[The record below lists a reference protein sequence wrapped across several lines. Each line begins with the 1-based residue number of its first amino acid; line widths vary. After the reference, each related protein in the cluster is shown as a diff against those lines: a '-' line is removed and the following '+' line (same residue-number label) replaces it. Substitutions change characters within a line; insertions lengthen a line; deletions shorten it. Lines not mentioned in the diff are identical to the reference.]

1 MKKDTYLAYG
11 ETEDASAYLSED
23 GTYVDEYKGGLP
35 RWAMIVFASIIVAL
49 GVAAAIFVMNTEWLH
64 NVDRYN
70 KGAESNLRQD
80 ERQEQA
86 EIDKL
91 NIMNSR
97 EQPWFSGDDKGT
109 LYFHSEK
116 FSGER
121 LVIPAAFDGV
131 YIKTLSE
138 GFDEKNASVKEIV
151 VSEGIVTIEPDC
163 FSEYTALEKASIPK
177 TVKYFGAGAFSKT
190 PWYESLSDKFC
201 VVGDGVLIKYCG
213 KEENI
218 IIPARVKSID
228 CAVFKDFED
237 ATGIII
243 PETVSYIGN
252 GAFMNCTANI
262 EGGEGVSYVA
272 NDAFFGSK
280 FVEDHKGEF
289 LTIGRGCM
297 VSYVIENDA
306 VYIPDTVRQISGLDF
321 KKLEQKITLHI
332 GKNVRKIS
340 DIEQLGYVRAIKVSE
355 ENEMLSAED
364 GVLYNSAH
372 TMIYRYP
379 VYKTNKRFFAE
390 TKLEAVG
397 DKAFFGCD
405 VEVVE
410 LYHGVKTVGTMA
422 FYGCENLEQIE
433 LPDSLISLGNM
444 AFYGCKK
451 LKSVSLSDDVTVIPY
466 SAFSGCESLEEF
478 VCSESLIT
486 VCSKAFYGCENLK
499 SFTLPKTASKVI
511 YNAFL
516 DCNAE
521 LHLKDNPYFVVEDN
535 KIVVKQN

>member
-23 GTYVDEYKGGLP
+23 ETYVDNFKGGLP
-35 RWAMIVFASIIVAL
+35 RWLMIVFASIVVML
-49 GVAAAIFVMNTEWLH
+49 GVVAAILFMSSKWSH

-70 KGAESNLRQD
+70 KGAESTLQQD
-80 ERQEQA
+80 AKKEQA
-86 EIDKL
+86 EKDKL

-116 FSGER
+116 FTGEK

-138 GFDEKNASVKEIV
+138 GFSVKNESIKEIV
-151 VSEGIVTIEPDC
+151 ISEGIVTIEPEC
-163 FSEYTALEKASIPK
+163 FSKFMALEKVSIPK
-177 TVKYFGAGAFSKT
+177 TVKYVGGNAFSAT
-190 PWYESLSDKFC
+190 PWYESLSDEFC

-213 KEENI
+213 SEENI
-218 IIPARVKSID
+218 IIPAKVKSID
-228 CAVFKDFED
+228 CSAFADFESAVRID
-237 ATGIII
+237 I
-243 PETVSYIGN
+243 PETVSYIGR

-272 NDAFFGSK
+272 NDAFFGSDW
-280 FVEDHKGEF
+280 VEDHKGEF
-289 LTIGRGCM
+289 LIIGKGCM

-306 VYIPDTVRQISGLDF
+306 VYIPDAVRQISGIDF
-321 KKLEQKITLHI
+321 KELEQKITLHI

-355 ENEMLSAED
+355 DNEMLSAED
-364 GVLYNSAH
+364 GVLYNS
-372 TMIYRYP
+372 TRTILYRYP

-390 TKLEAVG
+390 TTLEAVG
-397 DKAFFGCD
+397 DKAFMGSA

-410 LYHGVKTVGTMA
+410 LYHGVKTVGNMA
-422 FYGCENLEQIE
+422 FYGCENLEEIE
-433 LPDSLISLGNM
+433 LPDSLGRLGNK

-451 LKSVSLSDDVTVIPY
+451 LKSVSLSDDVMVIPY
-466 SAFSGCESLEEF
+466 SAFAGCESLEEF
-478 VCSESLIT
+478 ICSESLTTI
-486 VCSKAFYGCENLK
+486 CSKAFYGCKNLA
-499 SFTLPKTASKVI
+499 SFTLPKTVSKVI
-511 YNAFL
+511 CDSFL
-516 DCNAE
+516 ECNAE
-521 LHLKDNPYFVVEDN
+521 LYLKDNPYFVIEDN
-535 KIVVKQN
+535 KIVVKQ